1 MKRMEILAE
10 RFKNVKRIIY
20 LKDIIESEGAGDF
33 IDTADFFRESFEDQ
47 VEDFDEFFEYVMFVI
62 LENGFEVGNPNSN
75 EQVNKFPDGSIIDYN
90 WDNQKKAKF
99 IVSSWNRSLKMF
111 PFETFSDPNYFIL
124 TYHLGLLSPCNA
136 KKLKLKEIVVEEH
149 ADKKDEH
156 Q

>member
-10 RFKNVKRIIY
+10 RFKDVKQIIY
-20 LKDIIESEGAGDF
+20 LKDMIELHMDFINSIRGGDF
-33 IDTADFFRESFEDQ
+33 IDTAEFFRESFEDQ

-62 LENGFEVGNPNSN
+62 LENGFEVANPNSN

-111 PFETFSDPNYFIL
+111 P
-124 TYHLGLLSPCNA
+124 
-136 KKLKLKEIVVEEH
+136 
-149 ADKKDEH
+149 
-156 Q
+156 

>member
-1 MKRMEILAE
+1 MKRMEVLAE
-10 RFKNVKRIIY
+10 RFKNVKKIIY
-20 LKDIIESEGAGDF
+20 LKDMIESEMNLTKSIRGDDF
-33 IDTADFFRESFEDQ
+33 IDVVDFFRESFGDQ

-111 PFETFSDPNYFIL
+111 P
-124 TYHLGLLSPCNA
+124 
-136 KKLKLKEIVVEEH
+136 
-149 ADKKDEH
+149 
-156 Q
+156 